1 MTKFVCLLLGAAALA
16 FLALPAE
23 SAGTGALVLNLA
35 AAMLAPVAAKARDGR
50 AGHGEDADGWSAWQV
65 LPLEGTYELVYRDEA
80 GRFSIRVLDA
90 QELKIGPGKTL
101 LGGFCEARGG
111 YRGFRADRIERI
123 ADAETGEAAE
133 RNVID
138 WLLKRAA
145 KQARRRAAEDAV
157 GLREARHGA

>member
-1 MTKFVCLLLGAAALA
+1 MTKFVYLFLAASALA
-16 FLALPAE
+16 FLSLTAENAGPA
-23 SAGTGALVLNLA
+23 AIVLNLA
-35 AAMLAPVAAKARDGR
+35 TAMLAPMAAKARV
-50 AGHGEDADGWSAWQV
+50 GHDEAEDAGGWSAWRV
-65 LPLEGTYELVYRDEA
+65 LPLAGTYELVYRDEA

-90 QELKIGPGKTL
+90 QELKVGPGKTL

-123 ADAETGEAAE
+123 ADVETGEAAE

-145 KQARRRAAEDAV
+145 KQARQRAAEDAV
-157 GLREARHGA
+157 GLRDARHGA

>member
-1 MTKFVCLLLGAAALA
+1 MAAR
-16 FLALPAE
+16 
-23 SAGTGALVLNLA
+23 
-35 AAMLAPVAAKARDGR
+35 ARDGR
-50 AGHGEDADGWSAWQV
+50 ARETEDADRWSAWRV
-65 LPLEGTYELVYRDEA
+65 LPLTGTYELVYRDEA
-80 GRFSIRVLDA
+80 GRFSIRVLEA

-123 ADAETGEAAE
+123 ADAETSEAAE

-145 KQARRRAAEDAV
+145 KQARQRAAEDAV
-157 GLREARHGA
+157 GLRDAPQA